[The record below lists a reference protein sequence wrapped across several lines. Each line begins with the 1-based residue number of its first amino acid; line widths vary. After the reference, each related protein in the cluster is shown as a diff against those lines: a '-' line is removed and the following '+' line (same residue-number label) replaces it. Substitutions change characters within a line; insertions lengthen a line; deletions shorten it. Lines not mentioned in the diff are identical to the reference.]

1 MWDMLKMEREEY
13 DLEFNLILQK
23 LDPEEVYRDLIRMSG
38 PDAILLCW
46 ERPNTWCHRRRV
58 AEWLEEA
65 LGIEITEYG
74 MKRADVWPYSVLS
87 PSPPTLPKSLQFE
100 LF

>member
-1 MWDMLKMEREEY
+1 MLKMEREEY

-23 LDPEEVYRDLIRMSG
+23 LDPEEVYRDLVRMGG

-65 LGIEITEYG
+65 LSIEITEYG
-74 MKRADVWPYSVLS
+74 MKRADVLPYSAPPPPPPEPPK
-87 PSPPTLPKSLQFE
+87 PSQLE